1 MDFNNQIVIIDKP
14 KNISSAFCL
23 NIFKK
28 KFKIKKAGH
37 NGTLDP
43 LASGVLVVGT
53 GNKTKVL
60 NDLNKDDKQYL
71 VKLKFNTHTDSYDSL
86 GKVIRTSNY
95 VPTQDKINSYL
106 ELFSNKTF
114 YQTPP
119 KFSALKINGV
129 RAYKLARSDIEFEVK
144 ERLTTLYK
152 ARLISYYDDYA
163 EILLDV
169 KKGFYVRSFVVDLAT
184 YFDTTAMMVELI
196 RTKSGK
202 YTLKDVID
210 CRFNR

>member
-1 MDFNNQIVIIDKP
+1 MDFNNQIVVIDKP

-23 NIFKK
+23 NLFKK

-53 GNKTKVL
+53 GKKTKEL
-60 NDLNKDDKQYL
+60 NFLNKDNKQYL
-71 VKLKFNTHTDSYDSL
+71 VRLKFNEHTDSYDSC
-86 GKVIRTSNY
+86 GTVIRTSDY
-95 VPTQDKINSYL
+95 IPTQDEINAYL
-106 ELFSNKTF
+106 ELFINKEF

-129 RAYKLARSDIEFEVK
+129 RAYKLARNNIDFELQK
-144 ERLTTLYK
+144 RLTMIYNAK
-152 ARLISYYDDYA
+152 LISYYDQYA

-169 KKGFYVRSFVVDLAT
+169 KKGFYVRSFVVDLAS
-184 YFDTTAMMVELI
+184 YYNTTATMVELI

-202 YTLKDVID
+202 YSLNDVIEY
-210 CRFNR
+210 RFNK

>member
-106 ELFSNKTF
+106 ELFTNKTF

-210 CRFNR
+210 YRFNR

>member
-106 ELFSNKTF
+106 ELFTNKTF